1 MTAPLR
7 ILIEGPNYAGKSSL
21 SSHLRLLLPGSSIIE
36 LHDFCH
42 QHIIRLSQDPM
53 TLSSREEYG
62 ALRSSFVLEAQE
74 YLRLRER
81 AVLDMIDALS
91 FDSIIIERLSLTQFV
106 YFKLLFGVDCSS
118 ELRRLD
124 EELAKRRVFLIL
136 INARP
141 DILIARSRATVR
153 KRSGHHDYG
162 IPYHLS
168 EQESIAQKGSL
179 YDLGYG
185 EMTKIRKTRIDTSTL
200 DEATLNIQIQKAVQE
215 AALLS

>member
-1 MTAPLR
+1 MPAPLR

-21 SSHLRLLLPGSSIIE
+21 SSYLRLLLPGSSIIE

-42 QHIIRLSQDPM
+42 QHIIRLSQKPI
-53 TLSSREEYG
+53 TLSSRKDYRDLE
-62 ALRSSFVLEAQE
+62 SSFVLKAQE

-81 AVLDMIDALS
+81 TVLDMIDALS
-91 FDSIIIERLSLTQFV
+91 FDNIIVERLSLTQFV

-118 ELRRLD
+118 ELRRVD
-124 EELAKRRVFLIL
+124 EELAKRGVFLIL

-141 DILIARSRATVR
+141 DILVARSKTTARE
-153 KRSGHHDYG
+153 RSGHHDYG

-168 EQESIAQKGSL
+168 KQDSVAQKGSL
-179 YDLGYG
+179 YDLGFG

-200 DEATLNIQIQKAVQE
+200 DQTTLNIQIQKAVEE
-215 AALLS
+215 AALLP